1 MLGLVTV
8 GETDA
13 WAVRMAKP
21 MKDPTSGEMSSITF
35 SAPFDL
41 SDWLHDGAR
50 NSGNGISA
58 EIRSHLLRAKARQEL
73 VPETL
78 ALAFGEGFAGWLYL
92 VGKLAPEVARARMRR
107 IYLKASAV
115 TPTPWW
121 WLDPDGYQAAL
132 ETMLRIGEEFRPQGA
147 LTFAPDD
154 PECVKEVEAYVL
166 GRVTP
171 ALAGEPYPDGQREFV
186 EIARKL
192 LGEHM
197 IRQSRWL
204 IEQETQ
210 DVEDAAARIEAS
222 LDPASD
228 IASVQRAATAETG
241 EQITLEEKIGA
252 GRRLIG
258 ELVCTRDP
266 RRRAHLQGLLRSMS
280 KIETF
285 PESVRKEFA
294 NAAMTEPPVATAS
307 EPPAPSPFLPP
318 RDAPAVHPF
327 WNAWLLSKAM
337 TLGRTQREPTNEEI
351 AETLK
356 SDEALRFLAGL
367 HHGPVTAAS
376 ILEYRDWLIEH
387 EKAMSMAPVAAPTT
401 PNTGVEPGPIVAAT
415 TPSPRTARRRRSAP
429 PP

>member
-1 MLGLVTV
+1 MMLGLVTV

-21 MKDPTSGEMSSITF
+21 MKDPTPGEMSSITF

-78 ALAFGEGFAGWLYL
+78 ALAFGEGFAGCLYL

-107 IYLKASAV
+107 IYLKAGVV
-115 TPTPWW
+115 TPSHWW
-121 WLDPDGYQAAL
+121 RDPDGYQAAL
-132 ETMLRIGEEFRPQGA
+132 ETMLRIGEEFRPEGA

-166 GRVTP
+166 GRVTT
-171 ALAGEPYPDGQREFV
+171 ALTGEPYPDGQHEFV

-197 IRQSRWL
+197 VRQSRWL
-204 IEQETQ
+204 IEQERQ
-210 DVEDAAARIEAS
+210 DAENAAARIEAS
-222 LDPASD
+222 LNLAPD

-241 EQITLEEKIGA
+241 AQITLEEKIGA

-258 ELVCTRDP
+258 ELVSTQILDGERIC
-266 RRRAHLQGLLRSMS
+266 
-280 KIETF
+280 K
-285 PESVRKEFA
+285 
-294 NAAMTEPPVATAS
+294 AS
-307 EPPAPSPFLPP
+307 
-318 RDAPAVHPF
+318 
-327 WNAWLLSKAM
+327 
-337 TLGRTQREPTNEEI
+337 
-351 AETLK
+351 
-356 SDEALRFLAGL
+356 
-367 HHGPVTAAS
+367 
-376 ILEYRDWLIEH
+376 
-387 EKAMSMAPVAAPTT
+387 
-401 PNTGVEPGPIVAAT
+401 
-415 TPSPRTARRRRSAP
+415 
-429 PP
+429 